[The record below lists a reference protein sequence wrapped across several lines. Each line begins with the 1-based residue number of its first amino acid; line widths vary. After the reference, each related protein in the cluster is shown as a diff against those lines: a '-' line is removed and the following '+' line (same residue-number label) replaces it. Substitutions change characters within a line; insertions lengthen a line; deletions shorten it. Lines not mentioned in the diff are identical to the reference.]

1 MTSPRAI
8 ADFMIMGE
16 FNRVNVM
23 KITPNGAAGG
33 EVTGSCYLIETDRA
47 RVVVDCGMF
56 QGTRGADDLNR
67 RPPVEQVDQINAV
80 LITHAHLDHTG
91 RMPVLTKAGY
101 TGPIFA
107 SAATIDLMMIILE
120 DSARIQASDNE
131 RTNRKRRRA
140 GEDPIEPIYEPKDVP
155 AVRKLAREIRVGDR
169 IEVAPGIIARFF
181 EAGHMLGSTSI
192 ELTITEPGQTKTV
205 VFSGDLGPAD
215 RPVLKD
221 FESVPCADLV
231 IMESTY
237 GDRHHRP
244 YADTVTEFEAI
255 VQKVYGAKGKI
266 LVPTFAVGR
275 SQQIIYHLA
284 VMFHEGKVPAF
295 PVYLDSPM
303 ALEATK
309 VYQGHP
315 ELFDDEM
322 VAYREA
328 GLFPIDGGYYRPCQ
342 SADDSKALNHV
353 DGPCAIL
360 AGAGMCNAGRILHHL
375 KQNLWKPDT
384 HVLIVGYQ
392 GNGTLGRRLVNGE
405 SHVKIHGEK
414 IAVRAQIHTMGGFSA
429 HADQADLLRWF
440 EPLATH
446 QPRVVLTHG
455 EDRARAPLADLLR
468 QRHNIAVTLP
478 AMGEAIIL

>member
-1 MTSPRAI
+1 
-8 ADFMIMGE
+8 
-16 FNRVNVM
+16 M

-33 EVTGSCYLIETDRA
+33 EVTGSCYLIETEQA

-56 QGTRGADDLNR
+56 QGSRGADDLNR
-67 RPPVEQVDQINAV
+67 RPPVDDVSTIDAIV
-80 LITHAHLDHTG
+80 ITHAHLDHTG
-91 RMPVLTKAGY
+91 RIPVLVKAGY
-101 TGPIFA
+101 EGPIFA
-107 SAATIDLMMIILE
+107 TSATLDLMMIILE
-120 DSARIQASDNE
+120 DSARIQVSDNE
-131 RTNRKRRRA
+131 RTNRKRKRA
-140 GEDPIEPIYEPKDVP
+140 GEDPLDPLYDEDDVTP
-155 AVRKLAREIRVGDR
+155 VRGLTREIRVGTPVD
-169 IEVAPGIIARFF
+169 VAPGIVAKFF

-192 ELTITEPGQTKTV
+192 EFTITENGKSKTV

-221 FESVPCADLV
+221 FANVPNADLV
-231 IMESTY
+231 FMESTY
-237 GDRHHRP
+237 GDRNHRP
-244 YADTVTEFEAI
+244 YEDTVEEFEAI
-255 VQKVYGAKGKI
+255 VRKVHAAKGKI

-284 VMFHEGKVPAF
+284 VMFHEKQVPVF
-295 PVYLDSPM
+295 PIYLDSPM
-303 ALEATK
+303 ALKATE
-309 VYQGHP
+309 VYKNHP

-328 GLFPIDGGYYRPCQ
+328 GLFPISGGYFKP
-342 SADDSKALNHV
+342 SETADDSRALNRI

-375 KQNLWKPDT
+375 KQNLWKRDT

-429 HADQADLLRWF
+429 HADQSDLLRWF
-440 EPLATH
+440 EPLAQH
-446 QPRVVLTHG
+446 RPRLVLTHG
-455 EDRARAPLADLLR
+455 EDRTREPLADIIEQKHGIKAL
-468 QRHNIAVTLP
+468 LP
-478 AMGEAIIL
+478 ALGESIRL

>member
-1 MTSPRAI
+1 
-8 ADFMIMGE
+8 
-16 FNRVNVM
+16 M

-33 EVTGSCYLIETDRA
+33 EVTGSCYLIETEQA

-56 QGTRGADDLNR
+56 QGSRGADDLNR
-67 RPPVEQVDQINAV
+67 RPPVDDVSTIDAIV
-80 LITHAHLDHTG
+80 ITHAHLDHTG
-91 RMPVLTKAGY
+91 RIPVLVKAGY
-101 TGPIFA
+101 EGPIFA
-107 SAATIDLMMIILE
+107 TSATLDLMMIILE
-120 DSARIQASDNE
+120 DSARIQVSDNE
-131 RTNRKRRRA
+131 RTNRKRKRA
-140 GEDPIEPIYEPKDVP
+140 GEDPLDPLYDEDDVTP
-155 AVRKLAREIRVGDR
+155 VRGLTREIRVGTPVD
-169 IEVAPGIIARFF
+169 VAPGIVAKFF

-192 ELTITEPGQTKTV
+192 EFTITENGKSKTV

-221 FESVPCADLV
+221 FANVPNADLV
-231 IMESTY
+231 FMESTY
-237 GDRHHRP
+237 GDRNHRP
-244 YADTVTEFEAI
+244 YEDTVEEFEAI
-255 VQKVYGAKGKI
+255 VRKVHAAKGKI

-284 VMFHEGKVPAF
+284 VMFHEKQVPVF
-295 PVYLDSPM
+295 PIYLDSPM
-303 ALEATK
+303 ALRATE
-309 VYQGHP
+309 VYKNHP

-328 GLFPIDGGYYRPCQ
+328 GLFPISGGYFKP
-342 SADDSKALNHV
+342 SETADDSRALNRI

-375 KQNLWKPDT
+375 KQNLWKRDT

-429 HADQADLLRWF
+429 HADQSDLLRWF
-440 EPLATH
+440 EPLAQH
-446 QPRVVLTHG
+446 RPRLVLTHG
-455 EDRARAPLADLLR
+455 EDRTREPLADIIEQKHGIKAL
-468 QRHNIAVTLP
+468 LP
-478 AMGEAIIL
+478 ALGESIRL

>member
-1 MTSPRAI
+1 M
-8 ADFMIMGE
+8 
-16 FNRVNVM
+16 N
-23 KITPNGAAGG
+23 ITLNGAAGG
-33 EVTGSCYLIETDRA
+33 EVTGSCYLVETDQA
-47 RVVVDCGMF
+47 RVIVDCGMF
-56 QGTRGADDLNR
+56 QGTRDADDLNR
-67 RPPVEQVDQINAV
+67 RAPVERVGDVDAV
-80 LITHAHLDHTG
+80 VITHAHLDHTG
-91 RMPVLTKAGY
+91 RVPTLVKAGY

-107 SAATIDLMMIILE
+107 TSATLDLMMIILE
-120 DSARIQASDNE
+120 DSARIQVSDNE
-131 RTNRKRRRA
+131 RTNRKRKRA
-140 GEDPIEPIYEPKDVP
+140 GEEPLEPIYDPNDVTP
-155 AVRKLAREIRVGDR
+155 VRGLTREIRVGEPVD
-169 IEVAPGIIARFF
+169 VAPGITARFF
-181 EAGHMLGSTSI
+181 EAGHMLGSTSV
-192 ELTITEPGQTKTV
+192 ELKISEDGRIKTV

-221 FESVPCADLV
+221 FDNVPCADLV

-237 GDRHHRP
+237 GDRNHRP
-244 YADTVTEFEAI
+244 YRDTVTEFETI
-255 VQKVYGAKGKI
+255 VQKVHAAQGKI

-284 VMFHEGKVPAF
+284 VMFHEGKVPTF

-309 VYQGHP
+309 VYQAHP

-328 GLFPIDGGYYRPCQ
+328 GLFPISGGYFKPSQ
-342 SADDSKALNHV
+342 TADDSKALNHV

-375 KQNLWKPDT
+375 KQNLWKEDT

-414 IAVRAQIHTMGGFSA
+414 IAVRAHIHTMGGFSA
-429 HADQADLLRWF
+429 HADQSDLLRWF
-440 EPLATH
+440 EPLAKH
-446 QPRVVLTHG
+446 QPRLILTHG
-455 EDRARAPLADLLR
+455 EDRAREPLAEKIRELHGLTAELPQLGD
-468 QRHNIAVTLP
+468 TLT
-478 AMGEAIIL
+478 L

>member
-1 MTSPRAI
+1 
-8 ADFMIMGE
+8 
-16 FNRVNVM
+16 M

-33 EVTGSCYLIETDRA
+33 EVTGSCYLIETEQA

-56 QGTRGADDLNR
+56 QGSRGADDLNR
-67 RPPVEQVDQINAV
+67 RPPVDDVSTIDAV
-80 LITHAHLDHTG
+80 VITHAHLDHTG
-91 RMPVLTKAGY
+91 RIPVLVKAGY
-101 TGPIFA
+101 EGPIFA
-107 SAATIDLMMIILE
+107 TSATLDLMMIILE
-120 DSARIQASDNE
+120 DSARIQVSDNE
-131 RTNRKRRRA
+131 RTNRKRKRA
-140 GEDPIEPIYEPKDVP
+140 GEDPLDPLYDEDDVTP
-155 AVRKLAREIRVGDR
+155 VWGLTREIRVGTPVD
-169 IEVAPGIIARFF
+169 VAPGIVAKFF

-192 ELTITEPGQTKTV
+192 EFTITENGKSKTV

-221 FESVPCADLV
+221 FANVPNADLV
-231 IMESTY
+231 FMESTY
-237 GDRHHRP
+237 GDRNHRP
-244 YADTVTEFEAI
+244 YEDTVEEFEAI
-255 VQKVYGAKGKI
+255 VRKVHAAKGKI

-284 VMFHEGKVPAF
+284 VMFHEKQVPVF
-295 PVYLDSPM
+295 PIYLDSPM
-303 ALEATK
+303 ALKATE
-309 VYQGHP
+309 VYKNHP

-328 GLFPIDGGYYRPCQ
+328 GLFPISGGYFKP
-342 SADDSKALNHV
+342 SETADDSRALNRI

-375 KQNLWKPDT
+375 KQNLWKRDT

-429 HADQADLLRWF
+429 HADQSDLLRWF
-440 EPLATH
+440 EPLAQH
-446 QPRVVLTHG
+446 RPRLVLTHG
-455 EDRARAPLADLLR
+455 EDRAREPLADIIEHKHGIKAL
-468 QRHNIAVTLP
+468 LP
-478 AMGEAIIL
+478 ALGESIRL

>member
-1 MTSPRAI
+1 
-8 ADFMIMGE
+8 
-16 FNRVNVM
+16 M
-23 KITPNGAAGG
+23 KITPHGAASG
-33 EVTGSCYLIETDRA
+33 EVTGSCYIIETDQA

-67 RPPVEQVDQINAV
+67 RPPVSNVDQIDAV
-80 LITHAHLDHTG
+80 VITHAHLDHTG
-91 RMPVLTKAGY
+91 RVPVLTKAGY

-107 SAATIDLMMIILE
+107 SSATIDLMMIILE
-120 DSARIQASDNE
+120 DSARIQVSDNE

-140 GEDPIEPIYEPKDVP
+140 GEDPVEAIYEPDDVP
-155 AVRKLAREIRVGDR
+155 AVQKLVREIQVGDR
-169 IEVAPGIIARFF
+169 VDIAPGVVARFF
-181 EAGHMLGSTSI
+181 EAGHMLGSTSV
-192 ELTITEPGQTKTV
+192 EFTIQDAGKTKTV

-215 RPVLKD
+215 RPVLRD
-221 FESVPCADLV
+221 FSSASKADLV

-237 GDRHHRP
+237 GDRNHRP
-244 YADTVTEFEAI
+244 YADTVAEFEAI
-255 VQKVYGAKGKI
+255 VEKVYAAKGKI

-284 VMFHEGKVPAF
+284 VMFHQGKVPKF

-303 ALEATK
+303 ALRATK
-309 VYQGHP
+309 VYETHP

-328 GLFPIDGGYYRPCQ
+328 GLFPISGGFFTPSE
-342 SADDSKALNHV
+342 SADESKALNRV

-375 KQNLWKPDT
+375 KQNLWKRDT

-405 SHVKIHGEK
+405 SPVKIHGEK

-429 HADQADLLRWF
+429 HADQSDLLRWL
-440 EPLATH
+440 EPLAAH
-446 QPRVVLTHG
+446 HPRVVLTHG
-455 EDRARAPLADLLR
+455 EDRAREPLVTEIAKRFGVQADLA
-468 QRHNIAVTLP
+468 HI
-478 AMGEAIIL
+478 GEPIEL

>member
-1 MTSPRAI
+1 
-8 ADFMIMGE
+8 
-16 FNRVNVM
+16 M

-33 EVTGSCYLIETDRA
+33 EVTGSCYLIETDQA

-56 QGTRGADDLNR
+56 QGSRGADDLNR
-67 RPPVEQVDQINAV
+67 RPPIDDVNAIDAV
-80 LITHAHLDHTG
+80 GITHAHLDHTG
-91 RMPVLTKAGY
+91 RIPVLVKAGY
-101 TGPIFA
+101 EGPIFA
-107 SAATIDLMMIILE
+107 TSATLDLMMIILE
-120 DSARIQASDNE
+120 DSARIQVSDNE

-140 GEDPIEPIYEPKDVP
+140 GEDPLEPLYDEDDVTP
-155 AVRKLAREIRVGDR
+155 VRGLTREIRVGSPID
-169 IEVAPGIIARFF
+169 VAPGIVAKFF

-192 ELTITEPGQTKTV
+192 EFTITENGKTKTV

-221 FESVPCADLV
+221 FAHVPNADLV
-231 IMESTY
+231 FMESTY
-237 GDRHHRP
+237 GARNHRP
-244 YADTVTEFEAI
+244 YEKTVEEFEAI
-255 VQKVYGAKGKI
+255 VRKVHAAKGKI

-284 VMFHEGKVPAF
+284 VMFHEKQVPVF
-295 PVYLDSPM
+295 PIYLDSPM
-303 ALEATK
+303 ALKATE
-309 VYQGHP
+309 VYKTHP

-322 VAYREA
+322 VAYRDA
-328 GLFPIDGGYYRPCQ
+328 GLFPISGGYFKPSE
-342 SADDSKALNHV
+342 SADESRALNRI

-375 KQNLWKPDT
+375 KQNLWKRDT

-429 HADQADLLRWF
+429 HADQSDLLRWF
-440 EPLATH
+440 EPLAQH
-446 QPRVVLTHG
+446 KPRLVLTHG
-455 EDRARAPLADLLR
+455 EDRAREPLAEIIE
-468 QRHNIAVTLP
+468 QKHGIKAILP
-478 AMGEAIIL
+478 ALGETITL

>member
-1 MTSPRAI
+1 
-8 ADFMIMGE
+8 
-16 FNRVNVM
+16 M

-33 EVTGSCYLIETDRA
+33 EVTGSCYLIETEQA

-56 QGTRGADDLNR
+56 QGSRGADDLNR
-67 RPPVEQVDQINAV
+67 RPPVDDVSTIDAV
-80 LITHAHLDHTG
+80 VITHAHLDHTG
-91 RMPVLTKAGY
+91 RIPVLVKAGY
-101 TGPIFA
+101 EGPIFA
-107 SAATIDLMMIILE
+107 TSATLDLMMIILE
-120 DSARIQASDNE
+120 DSARIQVSDNE
-131 RTNRKRRRA
+131 RTNRKRKRA
-140 GEDPIEPIYEPKDVP
+140 GEDPLDPLYDEDDVTP
-155 AVRKLAREIRVGDR
+155 VRGLTREIRVGTPVD
-169 IEVAPGIIARFF
+169 VAPGIVAKFF

-192 ELTITEPGQTKTV
+192 EFTITENGKSKTV

-221 FESVPCADLV
+221 FANVPNADLV
-231 IMESTY
+231 FMESTY
-237 GDRHHRP
+237 GDRNHRP
-244 YADTVTEFEAI
+244 YEDTVEEFEAI
-255 VQKVYGAKGKI
+255 VRKVHAAKGKI

-284 VMFHEGKVPAF
+284 VMFHEKQVPVF
-295 PVYLDSPM
+295 PIYLDSPM
-303 ALEATK
+303 ALKATE
-309 VYQGHP
+309 VYKNHP

-328 GLFPIDGGYYRPCQ
+328 GLFPISGGYFKP
-342 SADDSKALNHV
+342 SETADDSRALNRI

-375 KQNLWKPDT
+375 KQNLWKRDT

-429 HADQADLLRWF
+429 HADQSDLLRWF
-440 EPLATH
+440 EPLAQH
-446 QPRVVLTHG
+446 RPRLVLTHG
-455 EDRARAPLADLLR
+455 EDRAREPLADIIEQKHGIKAL
-468 QRHNIAVTLP
+468 LP
-478 AMGEAIIL
+478 ALGESIRL

>member
-1 MTSPRAI
+1 MPPGRGQDLRQSNPVDT
-8 ADFMIMGE
+8 
-16 FNRVNVM
+16 M
-23 KITPNGAAGG
+23 KITPHGAASG
-33 EVTGSCYLIETDRA
+33 EVTGSCYLVETEQA
-47 RVVVDCGMF
+47 RFLVDCGMF

-67 RPPVEQVDQINAV
+67 RPPVSNMDGLDAV
-80 LITHAHLDHTG
+80 VITHAHLDHTG
-91 RMPVLTKAGY
+91 RVPALTKAGY
-101 TGPIFA
+101 AGPIFA

-120 DSARIQASDNE
+120 DSARIQVSDNE

-140 GEDPIEPIYEPKDVP
+140 GEDPVEAIYEPDDVP
-155 AVRKLAREIRVGDR
+155 RVRELVRAVRLATPVQI
-169 IEVAPGIIARFF
+169 APGVVARFF
-181 EAGHMLGSTSI
+181 EAGHMLGSTSV
-192 ELTITEPGQTKTV
+192 EFSITEAGRPKTV

-215 RPVLKD
+215 RPMLKD
-221 FESVPCADLV
+221 FETVPPADLI

-237 GDRHHRP
+237 GDRNHRP
-244 YADTVTEFEAI
+244 YAETVTEFEAI
-255 VQKVYGAKGKI
+255 VQKVSAARGKI

-284 VMFHEGKVPAF
+284 VMFHEKKVPVF

-309 VYQGHP
+309 VYQSHP

-322 VAYREA
+322 VAYRKA
-328 GLFPIDGGYYRPCQ
+328 GLFPISGGYFKPSQ
-342 SADDSKALNHV
+342 TADDSKALNHV

-405 SHVKIHGEK
+405 PQVKIHGEK
-414 IAVRAQIHTMGGFSA
+414 IAVRAHIHTMGGFSA
-429 HADQADLLRWF
+429 HADQSDLLRWL
-440 EPLATH
+440 EPLAAAR
-446 QPRVVLTHG
+446 PRVVLTHG
-455 EDRARAPLADLLR
+455 EDRAREPL
-468 QRHNIAVTLP
+468 VTEIQNRFGLAAELAEIGQP
-478 AMGEAIIL
+478 IEL

>member
-1 MTSPRAI
+1 MSVSPPCI
-8 ADFMIMGE
+8 L
-16 FNRVNVM
+16 M
-23 KITPNGAAGG
+23 KITPHGAASG
-33 EVTGSCYLIETDRA
+33 EVTGSCYELETGQA
-47 RVVVDCGMF
+47 RIVVDCGMF
-56 QGTRGADDLNR
+56 QGTRGADELNR
-67 RPPVEQVDQINAV
+67 QPPVERADMLDAV
-80 LITHAHLDHTG
+80 VITHAHLDHTG
-91 RMPVLTKAGY
+91 RVPVLVKAGF

-107 SAATIDLMMIILE
+107 TSATIDLMMIILE
-120 DSARIQASDNE
+120 DSARIQVSDNE

-140 GEDPIEPIYEPKDVP
+140 GEDPIDALYEPDDVP
-155 AVRKLAREIRVGDR
+155 AVQELLREIQVGQPV
-169 IEVAPGIIARFF
+169 EVAPGIVARFF
-181 EAGHMLGSTSI
+181 EAGHMLGSTS
-192 ELTITEPGQTKTV
+192 LAFTITENGTTKTV

-221 FESVPCADLV
+221 FSTLPSADLV

-237 GDRHHRP
+237 GDRNHRP
-244 YADTVTEFEAI
+244 YADTVDEFEAI
-255 VQKVYGAKGKI
+255 VEKVHAAKGKI

-284 VMFHEGKVPAF
+284 VMFHEHKVPAF

-303 ALEATK
+303 ALRATE
-309 VYQGHP
+309 VYKGHP

-322 VAYREA
+322 VAYRKA
-328 GLFPIDGGYYRPCQ
+328 GLFPISGGYFKPSQ
-342 SADDSKALNHV
+342 TADDSKALNHV

-375 KQNLWKPDT
+375 KQNLWKADT

-405 SHVKIHGEK
+405 PHVKIHGEK

-429 HADQADLLRWF
+429 HADQSDLLRWL
-440 EPLATH
+440 EPLAKS

-455 EDRARAPLADLLR
+455 EDRAREPLVEEIKT
-468 QRHNIAVTLP
+468 RHGLHAVLGSI
-478 AMGEAIIL
+478 GEAIEI